1 VLPPELIIGTTR
13 GVDEDGGS
21 GAFIHPSC
29 DGRLSWNG
37 ASLWRGVLGDSVV
50 GAAWWRSDLALAT
63 SSRHVADG
71 SGAGMPPLPVLH
83 DGGRRGVARYIG
95 DEVVGR

>member
-1 VLPPELIIGTTR
+1 
-13 GVDEDGGS
+13 
-21 GAFIHPSC
+21 
-29 DGRLSWNG
+29 
-37 ASLWRGVLGDSVV
+37 VV

-63 SSRHVADG
+63 NSRHVADG

-83 DGGRRGVARYIG
+83 DGGRRGVVRYIG